1 MKGVHALRW
10 PGIMYIRNQ
19 YKRHTSIYLYR
30 GDLVKRDLD
39 SLMLDK
45 LILPVYFRIE
55 HEVMCIG
62 DSDR

>member
-1 MKGVHALRW
+1 MKGVLAVRW
-10 PGIMYIRNQ
+10 PGIMYIMSNA
-19 YKRHTSIYLYR
+19 TDSMSIYLYL